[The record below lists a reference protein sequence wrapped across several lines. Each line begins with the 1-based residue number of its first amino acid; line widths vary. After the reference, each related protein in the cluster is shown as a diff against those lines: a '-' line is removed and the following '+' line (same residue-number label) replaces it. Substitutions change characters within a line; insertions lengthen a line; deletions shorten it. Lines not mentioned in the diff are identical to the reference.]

1 MTFSDEEL
9 LEITMLYGTAVAKKF
24 SGIVVRIVKQFNDQG
39 LEYKGKFWLAV
50 IDNYNLF
57 ALVDRHLMVMSIRHK
72 DINSVFDTITTN
84 GDNVALEISNN
95 PFFSFKAIY
104 VD

>member
-1 MTFSDEEL
+1 MTFSDDEL

-24 SGIVVRIVKQFNDQG
+24 SRGVVRIVKQFNDQG

-50 IDNYNLF
+50 IDDDSLF
-57 ALVDRHLMVMSIRHK
+57 ALVDQYQTVMCIRHK
-72 DINSVFDTITTN
+72 DIDSTFDTIAN
-84 GDNVALEISNN
+84 GDDKVALEIYDD
-95 PFFSFKAIY
+95 PFFGFKVRY